1 MSKPSQL
8 GTLGEKIK
16 QSGFGKLKQ
25 LAFLNF
31 KVREYVNKVLESLGL
46 DKQDID
52 QIQIFV
58 KLDDAQ
64 SFLNIKI
71 QSENRTLLAVL
82 KTNVAVFEEKLK
94 EEHFNLEV
102 GVKIG

>member
-1 MSKPSQL
+1 MSKLSKL

-31 KVREYVNKVLESLGL
+31 TVREDINTVLESLGL

-58 KLDDAQ
+58 KQDEAVT
-64 SFLNIKI
+64 SLNIKI
-71 QSENRTLLAVL
+71 QSENRTLLAFL
-82 KTNVAVFEEKLK
+82 KTNIGIFEEKLTEK
-94 EEHFNLEV
+94 HPNLQVE
-102 GVKIG
+102 VKIG